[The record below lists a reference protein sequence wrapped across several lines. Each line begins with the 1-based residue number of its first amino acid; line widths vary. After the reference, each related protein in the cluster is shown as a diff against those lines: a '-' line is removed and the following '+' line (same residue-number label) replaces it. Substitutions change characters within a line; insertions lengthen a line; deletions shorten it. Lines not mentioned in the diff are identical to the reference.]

1 MHENVLSMNGDE
13 MPVEVLPPPAAA
25 TELDA
30 IAAAYAEV
38 SRRDTSLERRLYHAH
53 VRELALVLLLGVL
66 GGVLAWVCAAR
77 SQVQAFVQVVQ
88 VDDSGKVHL
97 LGAPQDLLRYTPP
110 EGVWLDM
117 LGEWVRKVRWR
128 GIDEQLAR
136 QEWRWAYMHSCKD
149 ARALLQHLEDTER
162 PFDLGKRRI
171 AVQLKS
177 VTKSEV
183 PRAYTVLW
191 DEVMTESTR
200 APTMQHWTGTFSVGW
215 TPAPTLET
223 ALYNRLGLCVSAFNI
238 SQQP

>member
-1 MHENVLSMNGDE
+1 MHERVLSVHGNETSIEGR
-13 MPVEVLPPPAAA
+13 PPDAAA
-25 TELDA
+25 AELDA

-38 SRRDTSLERRLYHAH
+38 SRRDTSLEKRLYHAH
-53 VRELALVLLLGVL
+53 VRELALVVLLMLL
-66 GGVLAWVCAAR
+66 GGVLAWVFAAR

-88 VDDSGKVHL
+88 VDEMQKVHL
-97 LGAPQDLLRYTPP
+97 VGEPQALLSYSPP

-117 LGEWVRKVRWR
+117 LGEWVHKVRWR
-128 GIDEQLAR
+128 GLDEQLAR
-136 QEWRWAYMHSCKD
+136 QEWRWAYLHSCPD
-149 ARALLQHLEDTER
+149 ARAVLQHLEETEK
-162 PFDLGKRRI
+162 PFHVGKRLI

-191 DEVMTESTR
+191 DEVITEGMR
-200 APTMQHWTGTFSVGW
+200 QPTVQHWTGTFSVGR

-223 ALYNRLGLCVSAFNI
+223 ALYNRLGLCVSAFNL